1 MKAKKLLEAIERLRA
16 AADRRRHAVQG
27 TSEYE
32 KLLAAERRAAE
43 RVMNLAR
50 ESAATR
56 VRG

>member
-1 MKAKKLLEAIERLRA
+1 MKANKLLEAIERLRA
-16 AADRRRHAVQG
+16 AADRRRHTTQG

-32 KLLAAERRAAE
+32 KAVAAERRAAD
-43 RVMNLAR
+43 RVMTLAR